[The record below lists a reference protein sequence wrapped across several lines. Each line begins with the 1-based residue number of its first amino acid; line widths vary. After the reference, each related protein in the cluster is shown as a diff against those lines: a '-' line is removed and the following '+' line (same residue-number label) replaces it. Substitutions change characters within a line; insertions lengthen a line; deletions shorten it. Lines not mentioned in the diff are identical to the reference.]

1 MVNRNLIKDKSFP
14 EGTILSWTEK
24 KKKLPLRWR
33 KREKQR
39 ERIRWIFH
47 AIPSSEKCREWDNR
61 VEHSCLGVGELV
73 EEGGDLWRKNA
84 ARGDKVER
92 EGWGGYYSQ
101 FISRPLSL
109 VYFVA
114 SVLKGIL
121 AAVGSPDRYL
131 GERASAFC
139 LAPAFLTIRHDS
151 SYNNPLWNFQ

>member
-14 EGTILSWTEK
+14 EGTILFWTEK

-33 KREKQR
+33 EREREKET
-39 ERIRWIFH
+39 ERKDTLNFPCDSIQ
-47 AIPSSEKCREWDNR
+47 CREWDNR

-101 FISRPLSL
+101 FISRSLSL

-121 AAVGSPDRYL
+121 AAAGSPDRYL

-151 SYNNPLWNFQ
+151 SYNNPL